1 MKPTLTLV
9 PSPAGLAP
17 QRETS
22 QALHG
27 ACTHR
32 KLFWSTFITW
42 LATATD
48 DESEQLERAL
58 APHAH
63 YVRPLADAVSD
74 AINDAARSAKT
85 RMGHGQHEST
95 IALPPTLLADLFAA
109 GWRPLPVVHTG
120 PESIAQLA

>member
-17 QRETS
+17 QSDTS

-27 ACTHR
+27 AYNHR

-63 YVRPLADAVSD
+63 HVRPLADAVSD
-74 AINDAARSAKT
+74 AIHDVARSSKAPT
-85 RMGHGQHEST
+85 SRGQLDPAT
-95 IALPPTLLADLFAA
+95 GLPPTLLAELFAA
-109 GWRPLPVVHTG
+109 GWRPLPATQG
-120 PESIAQLA
+120 RLESIAQLA